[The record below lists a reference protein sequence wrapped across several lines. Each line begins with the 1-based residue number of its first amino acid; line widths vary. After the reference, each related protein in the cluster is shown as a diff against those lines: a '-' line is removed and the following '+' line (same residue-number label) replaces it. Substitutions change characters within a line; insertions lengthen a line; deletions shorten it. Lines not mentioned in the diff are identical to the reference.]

1 MSSAQT
7 ETFKSAELC
16 PQMYSLEYKNIYCYE
31 FGVRPTYF
39 LHRSKLKWTLL
50 KFIYFYKVV
59 SFLNSIFHITNS
71 SNLRV
76 LKKNKGRKTGHKA
89 STKSG
94 LKILQ
99 NKFKHVLRRNWSF
112 LLGVNLAAALSSD
125 IPNLNVCG
133 EKGSKYW
140 LNMRPC
146 R

>member
-1 MSSAQT
+1 MI
-7 ETFKSAELC
+7 KC
-16 PQMYSLEYKNIYCYE
+16 PTKLLGILWARPKPKHLNQPSFARRCIPWSIYKNIYCYE

-39 LHRSKLKWTLL
+39 FHRSKLKQTLL

-59 SFLNSIFHITNS
+59 SFLNSIFHITNL

-99 NKFKHVLRRNWSF
+99 NKFTNVFYGETDLSF
-112 LLGVNLAAALSSD
+112 WEW
-125 IPNLNVCG
+125 I
-133 EKGSKYW
+133 
-140 LNMRPC
+140 
-146 R
+146 